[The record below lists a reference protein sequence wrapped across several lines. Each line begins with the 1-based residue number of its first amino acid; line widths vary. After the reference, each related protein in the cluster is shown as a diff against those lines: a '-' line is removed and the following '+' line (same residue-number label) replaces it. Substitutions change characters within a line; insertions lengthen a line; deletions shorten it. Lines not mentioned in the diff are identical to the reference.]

1 MNIFNVGDKV
11 KFLNEVGSGVVVEII
26 DSNMVMVESID
37 GFNIPFLAREL
48 IPQGGFSIED
58 EKKTERKIGDKPSNE
73 PENNIIKEISTIP
86 ENIMDLSHEIY
97 FGIVKSTGEGSDISN
112 AYLVNLSSYN
122 VLFHIAIDSINGL
135 KSWEHDDLMTE
146 EKIFL
151 GQLPDFSSEGILHIV
166 YQLIFYKNEHFKPIE
181 PLKGGLIL
189 NQNIIELDDS
199 FRENEYFD
207 EKAFLLPIISQQ
219 SGKKAVFNEK
229 IKTKQSDIKTENK
242 EKKQN
247 LQEEIDLHANE
258 IIDDVNNYSPSEIL
272 DMQLARFE
280 FSLETAIR
288 NNQKKVVFIH
298 GAGGG
303 KLKHKIRKMLDEKY
317 SRLKYQDA
325 SFKEYGYG
333 ATLVYLR

>member
-1 MNIFNVGDKV
+1 MNTFNVGDKV

-58 EKKTERKIGDKPSNE
+58 EKKTERKIGDKPSTE

-122 VLFHIAIDSINGL
+122 VLFHLAIDSINGL

-333 ATLVYLR
+333 ATLVYLQ